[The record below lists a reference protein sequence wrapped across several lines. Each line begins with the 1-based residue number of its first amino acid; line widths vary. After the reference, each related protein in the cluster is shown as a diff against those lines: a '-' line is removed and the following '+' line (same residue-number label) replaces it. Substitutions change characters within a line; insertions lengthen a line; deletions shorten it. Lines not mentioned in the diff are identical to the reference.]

1 VTSPLPS
8 SFGGA
13 AACLDL
19 HSAIALGHTPFGPL
33 VAGDGRRMSLKSCA
47 GEDSKKVQE
56 IRRRPRQSKT
66 AARGNQSVV
75 SLSFRGLGGRN
86 GSQQIDRLQ
95 YSPCLCELLVR
106 RLIFVSDVDLKA
118 TRVASVLL
126 APAID

>member
-1 VTSPLPS
+1 LLP
-8 SFGGA
+8 
-13 AACLDL
+13 
-19 HSAIALGHTPFGPL
+19 
-33 VAGDGRRMSLKSCA
+33 VAVNMSLESCA
-47 GEDSKKVQE
+47 GEDSEKKVQE
-56 IRRRPRQSKT
+56 IRRRPRQSKRLRRVT
-66 AARGNQSVV
+66 IESSVV

-95 YSPCLCELLVR
+95 YSPCLCGLLVR